1 MPVRVQPKGQSK
13 KAQTKKPAASA
24 KRSAPASIKKGA
36 APRGDFD
43 ASRQR
48 RRLAKWTPTTS
59 SLNTI
64 LTSAGELLRARARDT
79 MRNNALAVAASESFV
94 ANLIG
99 AGIKPSPINDSATL
113 RKQMNLLW
121 SDWCDECDADGLTDF
136 YGLQTMVGRAIFEAG
151 EVFVRFRPRLPEDG
165 LAVPLQ
171 LQLLES
177 EMVPFNLN
185 ERAPN
190 GNYIMNGVEFD
201 FRGRRAAYWMHP
213 IHPGDMAIEPDAVF
227 GSRFVRIPA
236 SEVLH
241 VFCATRPGQ
250 VRGVPLVTPALV
262 RLFLL
267 DQYDDAELDRKK
279 TAAMYAGFITA
290 QSPDDFVPEMSAED
304 ANLLADNDGPLASL
318 EPGTM
323 QTLLPGESVEFSEPA
338 DVGGAYEMFQ
348 YRQQLAVF
356 GAMGVPY
363 ALATSD
369 LKRSNYSSL
378 RGAIVEYRR
387 RLEQRQFNTII
398 PMLCQ
403 PIRRRWMREAVL
415 SGALAIKDFVGKE
428 REYSRTKWIA
438 PRFEWVDP
446 LKDRQA
452 EKLAVD
458 AGFKSRSD
466 VIEAEGYDPEETDA
480 RIKADKEREEKLGL
494 SFAVGGA
501 KGKVAAPN
509 DPNAADDNN
518 DAGDADE
525 DGADNDND
533 AADAA

>member
-1 MPVRVQPKGQSK
+1 MPSKAKPKQQAK
-13 KAQTKKPAASA
+13 KSRATRSTAAA
-24 KRSAPASIKKGA
+24 KREAPASIKKG

-48 RRLAKWTPTTS
+48 RRLAKWTPTAA

-79 MRNNALAVAASESFV
+79 LRNNALAVAASESFV
-94 ANLIG
+94 SNLIG
-99 AGIKPSPINDSATL
+99 AGIKPSPINSDAAL
-113 RKQMNLLW
+113 RKEMNLLW
-121 SDWCDECDADGLTDF
+121 GDWSDECDADGLTDF
-136 YGLQTMVGRAIFEAG
+136 YGLQSMAARAIFEAG
-151 EVFVRFRPRLPEDG
+151 EVFVRFRPRLAEDG
-165 LAVPLQ
+165 LSVPLQ